1 MEERVMEDKLTEKI
15 VLRNIKKSFGTGDR
29 TVHALQGVNLS
40 IKEGEMV
47 AVMGKSG
54 SGKSTLLN
62 VLGCLVQ
69 ADEGEYLFE
78 GSLINGMRQKQ
89 LSAFRSRK
97 IGFILQYYALLD
109 DRTVFQNVALPLQYG
124 RKNKD
129 DIAARVEGLLRR
141 LEIYDKRNNHPY
153 ELSGGQCQ
161 RTAIAR
167 ALANNPDVILAD
179 EPTGSLD
186 SRTEATIMEMF
197 QQMNRAGKTIIIV
210 THDKSVSDYC
220 NRVVVIKDGLVQ

>member
-1 MEERVMEDKLTEKI
+1 MEDKLTEKI
-15 VLRNIKKSFGTGDR
+15 LLRNIKKSFGTGDR
-29 TVHALQGVNLS
+29 AVHALQGVNLS

-124 RKNKD
+124 RK
-129 DIAARVEGLLRR
+129 RV
-141 LEIYDKRNNHPY
+141 
-153 ELSGGQCQ
+153 
-161 RTAIAR
+161 
-167 ALANNPDVILAD
+167 
-179 EPTGSLD
+179 
-186 SRTEATIMEMF
+186 
-197 QQMNRAGKTIIIV
+197 
-210 THDKSVSDYC
+210 
-220 NRVVVIKDGLVQ
+220 

>member
-1 MEERVMEDKLTEKI
+1 MEDKLTEKI
-15 VLRNIKKSFGTGDR
+15 LLRNIKKSFGTGVR

-186 SRTEATIMEMF
+186 SHTEATIMEMF

>member
-1 MEERVMEDKLTEKI
+1 MEDKLTEKI

-129 DIAARVEGLLRR
+129 DIAARVEGLLRQ

-153 ELSGGQCQ
+153 ELSGGKCR

-167 ALANNPDVILAD
+167 ALANNLYFVLAD

-186 SRTEATIMEMF
+186 SHTEATIMEMF

>member
-1 MEERVMEDKLTEKI
+1 MEDKLTEKI
-15 VLRNIKKSFGTGDR
+15 LLRNIKKSFGTGDR

-141 LEIYDKRNNHPY
+141 LEIWRK
-153 ELSGGQCQ
+153 
-161 RTAIAR
+161 T
-167 ALANNPDVILAD
+167 
-179 EPTGSLD
+179 
-186 SRTEATIMEMF
+186 SR
-197 QQMNRAGKTIIIV
+197 
-210 THDKSVSDYC
+210 
-220 NRVVVIKDGLVQ
+220 IKNSFRE

>member
-1 MEERVMEDKLTEKI
+1 MEKI
-15 VLRNIKKSFGTGDR
+15 ALRNIKKSFGTGDR
-29 TVHALQGVNLS
+29 AVHALQGINLS

-62 VLGCLVQ
+62 DLGGLVQ
-69 ADEGEYLFE
+69 VDEGEYLFE
-78 GSLINGMRQKQ
+78 GSRINGLSQRQ

-97 IGFILQYYALLD
+97 IGFILQYHALLD
-109 DRTVFQNVALPLQYG
+109 DRTVFQNIALPLQYG
-124 RKNKD
+124 KSNKNA
-129 DIAARVEGLLRR
+129 ISARVEELLRQ
-141 LEIYDKRNNHPY
+141 LEIYDKRDSHPY

-167 ALANNPDVILAD
+167 ALANNPDVLLAD

-186 SRTEATIMEMF
+186 SHTETTIMEMF
-197 QQMNRAGKTIIIV
+197 RQMNRAGKTIIIV
-210 THDKSVSDYC
+210 THDKSVADYC
-220 NRVVVIKDGLVQ
+220 NRIVIIKDGMVQ

>member
-1 MEERVMEDKLTEKI
+1 MEDKLTEKI

-29 TVHALQGVNLS
+29 TVHALQGINLS

-62 VLGCLVQ
+62 ILGCLVQ

-124 RKNKD
+124 RKNKG
-129 DIAARVEGLLRR
+129 DIAARVEELLRQ
-141 LEIYDKRNNHPY
+141 LEIYDKRDNHPY

-186 SRTEATIMEMF
+186 SHTEATID
-197 QQMNRAGKTIIIV
+197 R
-210 THDKSVSDYC
+210 KSV
-220 NRVVVIKDGLVQ
+220 V